1 MAAPRDHER
10 SFPDPVLAANLY
22 CKDHLDDLIGVVI
35 KPFWDQFI
43 TRDPDHIYYI
53 WLFRYSR
60 CGEHLKL
67 RIHGPA
73 RELALLRALLQKA
86 SDSYFSVSGE
96 PPTDSAAPRRDVPPI
111 DREDLAL
118 QDYPDRSLLWTNYE
132 RSIIS
137 LGPRPFLLDDTYVA
151 LFTRCL
157 GMACQVILAGLDRQL
172 PSHELH
178 FSHRFRQATLL
189 KLILSGLTLAGL
201 TAKERLAYLTYHRDW
216 LIRGMLAQKEPA
228 WRNEAEIIRRFGA
241 QAAKLDGM
249 IGAIAELARSRWE
262 DLVLEAEP
270 VLASWQHAVAD
281 FARHLSLDKGDA
293 GSLPDPFADN
303 LMFPALFKM
312 FHVIANQIGLKKQDE
327 ALSYHL
333 LLLAHGGEGAVTQ
346 EIRRV
351 PLIREFST
359 IERAMCE

>member
-1 MAAPRDHER
+1 MSATPDHER
-10 SFPDPVLAANLY
+10 SLPDPVIAANLY
-22 CKDHLDDLIGVVI
+22 CKDHLDDLISFVI
-35 KPFWDQFI
+35 KRFWDQFI
-43 TRDPDHIYYI
+43 PHDPDHLYYI

-60 CGEHLKL
+60 CGEHLKV

-73 RELALLRALLQKA
+73 REFSLLQALLQEA
-86 SDSYFSVSGE
+86 SDSYFSTQSE
-96 PPTDSAAPRRDVPPI
+96 PAAPSAALRRDVPPI

-118 QDYPDRSLLWTNYE
+118 QDYPDRSLLWTNYD

-137 LGPRPFLLDDTYVA
+137 LGPKPFLLDNTYVA

-157 GMACQVILAGLDRQL
+157 GMACQVILAGLDLQP
-172 PSHELH
+172 PSHEQR

-201 TAKERLAYLTYHRDW
+201 TSREGLVYLTYHRDW
-216 LIRGMLAQKEPA
+216 LIRGMLAQKNAA
-228 WRNEAEIIRRFGA
+228 WQSEAEIIKRFEA

-249 IGAIAELARSRWE
+249 IRSIAELARSRWE
-262 DLVLEAEP
+262 DLVLEADP
-270 VLASWQHAVAD
+270 VLARWQHSVAD
-281 FARHLSLDKGDA
+281 FARYLSLDKG
-293 GSLPDPFADN
+293 GTENLPDPFADN
-303 LMFPALFKM
+303 LIFPAIFKM

-333 LLLAHGGEGAVTQ
+333 LLLAHGGERSVAR

-351 PLIREFST
+351 PLIRESLT
-359 IERAMCE
+359 LERVVCE